1 MFIILVPLLL
11 SVLTEEKKKE
21 IILNFLTK
29 EIILN
34 FQSLK
39 YNSPIKLI
47 FKNNDF
53 SFSNK
58 NF

>member
-11 SVLTEEKKKE
+11 PVLPEEKKKE
-21 IILNFLTK
+21 IILNF
-29 EIILN
+29 
-34 FQSLK
+34 QSLN

-53 SFSNK
+53 SFSNN